1 MSENE
6 VLYENYIG
14 ASWRKATGTHEIV
27 INDPATGRPYR
38 VIGSASTDD
47 VDAAVKAARAAFK
60 TRALYE
66 MQPHARMQLLF
77 RIAGEL
83 RAMREAIVPVL
94 IHENGKSVSFA
105 RDEVECAAQYFEYY
119 GGIADKIHGKSIP
132 LGGGLLDYAQLV
144 PLASARRSCR
154 GTFRSRLRRA
164 PSPRRLLAAT
174 P

>member
-1 MSENE
+1 M
-6 VLYENYIG
+6 
-14 ASWRKATGTHEIV
+14 

-119 GGIADKIHGKSIP
+119 GGIADKFMVNQFRSAAASSTTRSLFP
-132 LGGGLLDYAQLV
+132 S
-144 PLASARRSCR
+144 ASARRSCR